1 MHSDSVFQILPDPAD
16 VSAGHNLSPEFLSQ
30 LNQELRPRMIAS
42 LTSRGASQDV
52 AEDVVS
58 EIFAECVAE
67 APRNLLARF
76 KGEGALDGWL
86 LRVAINRLISRQRR
100 ERLMQQA
107 DVEEIASLPCQSM
120 EVMEEAL
127 QEIVSKA
134 LREAIE
140 SLPAEARLLLWLRH
154 GYGIPQNRLC
164 TCWRSTPSKLS
175 RALSSARRIVRD
187 QTLRSIQTEDPGL
200 HLQWQDISGVCSNS
214 LLFSE
219 TRHIA

>member
-219 TRHIA
+219 TRHVA